1 MSEDQG
7 ASNSALAFLHSRL
20 GIVLIR
26 LDERVLAAARDDNED
41 LLLEIFEQGNF
52 DINCQD
58 GCVTFLRPNWH
69 PKLTLLLSKTV

>member
-7 ASNSALAFLHSRL
+7 ASNSALIFLHSSL
-20 GIVLIR
+20 AIVLIR

-58 GCVTFLRPNWH
+58 GCVFLFPN
-69 PKLTLLLSKTV
+69 PNSSS